1 MASDCCM
8 WQAWSVVTCL
18 TLTLSHQGGV
28 DSGAWRSLTL
38 KRGNAIIARL

>member
-8 WQAWSVVTCL
+8 WQAWSVVNCL
-18 TLTLSHQGGV
+18 TLTLSHQGRV